1 MHTHGDTS
9 QGREFSP
16 VEVADQRHHAA
27 LPPPGHGHLI
37 PQHPSLDQV
46 SEQNS
51 VPKDQAEK
59 GRVLQVGADS
69 APDLSSSLCACFPC
83 SPLSPAL
90 SMNRKASLH
99 PVQASLKMTLGE
111 KAPRFDTDH
120 LAGIKLPCSLHFRP
134 PLLLGRERCSVV
146 SHFGPRQAKEG
157 YLGKVRRIGTCLFQH
172 LSAAGPSGGV
182 TGRGKG
188 HHTCK

>member
-59 GRVLQVGADS
+59 GLVLQVGADG
-69 APDLSSSLCACFPC
+69 APDLSRFSLR
-83 SPLSPAL
+83 LL
-90 SMNRKASLH
+90 
-99 PVQASLKMTLGE
+99 
-111 KAPRFDTDH
+111 
-120 LAGIKLPCSLHFRP
+120 
-134 PLLLGRERCSVV
+134 PLLPTEPCPEHEQKGISPSCSGILEND
-146 SHFGPRQAKEG
+146 SWGESSQIRH
-157 YLGKVRRIGTCLFQH
+157 
-172 LSAAGPSGGV
+172 
-182 TGRGKG
+182 
-188 HHTCK
+188 